1 MTYIPADYDEST
13 DNKTHIRI
21 WEKGVDIRVKNKDQL
36 NTSIG
41 DIFSLILGKL
51 TESLKAKL
59 QVLSTFQAI

>member
-1 MTYIPADYDEST
+1 MTDIPSDYDENT
-13 DNKTHIRI
+13 AKKTHSRI

-41 DIFSLILGKL
+41 DLFSLIVGKL